1 MPDWVRLSDLLEL
14 GHPSLPASERGLRKL
29 AAERWR
35 GDPARFR
42 LDGGE
47 HWYHASLLPA
57 EVRAVLAARETRT
70 SPLWAGFEG
79 ASKGVRDEAA
89 RRLEAVTAVAELRRG
104 MALTAAVEMAAERCG
119 VSPATLRGWLRLVKG
134 VARADW
140 LPALAPRHKGRVVT
154 AECDPRAWEMLVA
167 DYLRP
172 ACPAF
177 TACFERMREAAA
189 AHGWAPIPAERTLRR
204 RLEREVPRASRVLG
218 RAGLE
223 TARRTRP
230 QQRRDRSV
238 FGPCQAVNADGHTFD
253 VFVTAPW
260 RDKPFRPVL
269 VAVQDLFSGK
279 ILGWRL
285 GESEC
290 WPLVRLA
297 FLDVL
302 RSHGVPEAAYL
313 DNGRAFA
320 SKWMTGG
327 QLRRFRF
334 KVKEGEPEGL
344 LTSVGMVVHW
354 ATPYHGQAKPIERAF
369 GDLCETIAKHPACA
383 GAYTGNSPMAKP
395 EDYGRRALGWDAF
408 HALVAGQIARHNA
421 RPGRRG
427 GSCAG
432 RSFDET
438 YAAAAEGAVIA
449 KASAGQLRMFALA
462 ADKVRARAPSGEV
475 HLAGNRYWAEPLVE
489 VAGRDVTVRF
499 DPEAL
504 HSGVSVFRLDG
515 AHLCEAAC
523 IEATGFNDAEAAA
536 RHARQ
541 TAEYMRR
548 VRAGLEAER
557 RMTPAQVAA
566 LLPDAPAPAPAPEPA
581 AVRMVAGGGRA
592 PAPAED
598 AAPRGFSRAIE
609 MLERGVLRFPG
620 HHGRE

>member
-1 MPDWVRLSDLLEL
+1 VRDWVRLSDLLEL

-119 VSPATLRGWLRLVKG
+119 VSAATLRGWLRLVKG
-134 VARADW
+134 VPRADW
-140 LPALAPRHKGRVVT
+140 LPALAPKHKGRVAT
-154 AECDPRAWEMLVA
+154 ADCDPRAWEMLVA

-172 ACPAF
+172 QCPAF
-177 TACFERMREAAA
+177 TACFARMMDAAR

-204 RLEREVPRASRVLG
+204 RLEREVPRNARVLKRSG
-218 RAGLE
+218 QE
-223 TARRTRP
+223 QARRTRP
-230 QQRRDRSV
+230 QQRRDRTV

-260 RDKPFRPVL
+260 REKPFRPVL

-279 ILGWRL
+279 IVGWRL

-302 RSHGVPEAAYL
+302 RTHGVPEAAYL

-354 ATPYHGQAKPIERAF
+354 TTPYHG
-369 GDLCETIAKHPACA
+369 
-383 GAYTGNSPMAKP
+383 
-395 EDYGRRALGWDAF
+395 
-408 HALVAGQIARHNA
+408 
-421 RPGRRG
+421 
-427 GSCAG
+427 
-432 RSFDET
+432 
-438 YAAAAEGAVIA
+438 
-449 KASAGQLRMFALA
+449 
-462 ADKVRARAPSGEV
+462 
-475 HLAGNRYWAEPLVE
+475 
-489 VAGRDVTVRF
+489 
-499 DPEAL
+499 
-504 HSGVSVFRLDG
+504 
-515 AHLCEAAC
+515 
-523 IEATGFNDAEAAA
+523 
-536 RHARQ
+536 
-541 TAEYMRR
+541 
-548 VRAGLEAER
+548 
-557 RMTPAQVAA
+557 
-566 LLPDAPAPAPAPEPA
+566 
-581 AVRMVAGGGRA
+581 
-592 PAPAED
+592 
-598 AAPRGFSRAIE
+598 
-609 MLERGVLRFPG
+609 
-620 HHGRE
+620 